1 MAGNEDF
8 QFISYS
14 AEGESF
20 FGKQILIM
28 IYAFELSLI
37 RKLMQGQNFSKWVD
51 RIH

>member
-1 MAGNEDF
+1 MAGNKDF

-20 FGKQILIM
+20 IQKQIIIIII

-37 RKLMQGQNFSKWVD
+37 ATNAAAKF
-51 RIH
+51 